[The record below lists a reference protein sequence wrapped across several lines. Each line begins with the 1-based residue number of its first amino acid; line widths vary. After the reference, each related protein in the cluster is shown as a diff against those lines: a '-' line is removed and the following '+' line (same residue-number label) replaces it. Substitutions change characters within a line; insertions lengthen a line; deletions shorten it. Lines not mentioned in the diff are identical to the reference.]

1 MNKEDIQF
9 IAGQY
14 SINWCDH
21 LSVYLI
27 CRKLQSYL
35 GYWSATV
42 LPIPSLS
49 HYFQAER
56 NVINMMS

>member
-1 MNKEDIQF
+1 MNREDIQF
-9 IAGQY
+9 IAGQ
-14 SINWCDH
+14 SNINWCDQ
-21 LSVYLI
+21 LAVYLI

-35 GYWSATV
+35 GYWSAVV

-49 HYFQAER
+49 HYFQAKR